1 MITGVAMLSTV
12 GFDDEPRFDTSKVY
26 YIRRYWMLAS
36 EAPAELVLPERI
48 PKQPLR
54 FRRVPTQTASASD
67 HRGTAS
73 HDPESPSSAQ
83 KLPRLRDH
91 RKSGEPPP

>member
-1 MITGVAMLSTV
+1 MITGAAMLSTV

-26 YIRRYWMLAS
+26 YIGRYWMLAS
-36 EAPAELVLPERI
+36 EAPAELVLPEHI
-48 PKQPLR
+48 PKEPLR

-67 HRGTAS
+67 HPGTAS
-73 HDPESPSSAQ
+73 HYPESPSAAK
-83 KLPRLRDH
+83 KLLKLCDR